1 VAPNDPATRIDATF
15 SGRMMLA
22 ISFGPT
28 SGVRIDSLTPPDPTC
43 VLVSSRWFARWL
55 SLECRR
61 RRSVRGSIKRAACAT
76 NNTGCVWLREF
87 ARYPRPLGSHLKPFG
102 MLSHAQSRPPKSVTI
117 AVVAASIAW
126 IDSAAALAINQ
137 LIYNGSS
144 VGPGPL
150 LGIVSLVVQ
159 MTAIVLVARGSSI
172 GRVLVAFFFIIA
184 ILPLPMVARLISG
197 GSTMAAAYLA
207 LGFVLKG
214 AATFLLFTGES
225 NQWFNSVEDR
235 EPRVIR

>member
-1 VAPNDPATRIDATF
+1 
-15 SGRMMLA
+15 
-22 ISFGPT
+22 
-28 SGVRIDSLTPPDPTC
+28 
-43 VLVSSRWFARWL
+43 
-55 SLECRR
+55 
-61 RRSVRGSIKRAACAT
+61 
-76 NNTGCVWLREF
+76 
-87 ARYPRPLGSHLKPFG
+87 
-102 MLSHAQSRPPKSVTI
+102 
-117 AVVAASIAW
+117 
-126 IDSAAALAINQ
+126 
-137 LIYNGSS
+137 
-144 VGPGPL
+144 
-150 LGIVSLVVQ
+150 VQ
-159 MTAIVLVARGSSI
+159 VTAIVLVARGSSI